1 MSKYTIEL
9 RKVCDLYGRDTVE
22 GWFKDYCLYDYLTE
36 EEIEV
41 IKKRGTWNKE
51 KLAKKIVYDIN
62 MLSLSI

>member
-22 GWFKDYCLYDYLTE
+22 NWFKDYCLYDYLTE

-41 IKKRGTWNKE
+41 IKKKYGTQH
-51 KLAKKIVYDIN
+51 
-62 MLSLSI
+62 